1 MIAFDGKQ
9 FIIMVYTVLKRHY
22 PDFNELLNNIPDH
35 RERRTYQ
42 VAEIIMAGLSMF
54 IFKRGSRNNMDTFVT
69 PTVEKNFT
77 TLFGIHLPVMDTVQ
91 VFLKNLPT
99 SELEGLKQILITRLV
114 EKKVLDKYRYMSRF
128 IVAVDGTGVFSFD
141 YEPFE
146 GCPHKTGKNGKTT
159 WQVYV
164 LEAKIVCS
172 NQLSISVASTWLQNS
187 DDIDQKQDCE
197 LKAFVRLAQKL
208 KEMYPRLSITIAAD
222 SLYPNNTVFDICK
235 ANGWNFIMTFK
246 EGNLKTVWE
255 EVMLL
260 YPLDMKGNIQK
271 KILGRDKQ
279 GWLEESSMFI
289 NALEYQKHQLNWLE
303 YIKSYTHKT
312 GHVERFVHITDIK
325 ADKNNVWDISLHG
338 RMRWKIENEGFNTQK
353 NGGYKLQHKFC
364 RKHLGA
370 MQNYYQLLQI
380 AHLINQLTEK
390 LQKVKDGLKI
400 SGQTIISLL
409 EDTISVLRKT
419 TICKDEISDTFEN
432 TKQLRY

>member
-1 MIAFDGKQ
+1 LIAFEGKQ

-35 RERRTYQ
+35 RQRRTYEM
-42 VAEIIMAGLSMF
+42 AEIIMAGLSIF
-54 IFKRGSRNNMDTFVT
+54 IFKRGSRNNMDNFVT
-69 PTVEKNFT
+69 PQVEKNFT
-77 TLFGIHLPVMDTVQ
+77 TLFGVRLPIMDTIH

-99 SELEGLKQILITRLV
+99 SELETLKQILVSRLIQ
-114 EKKVLDKYRYMSRF
+114 KKVLDRYRYFSRF
-128 IVAVDGTGVFSFD
+128 IVAIDGTGVFSFD
-141 YEPFE
+141 YEPFT
-146 GCPHKTGKNGKTT
+146 GCPHKTGKNGKQT

-172 NQLSISVASTWLQNS
+172 NQLSISIATTWLKNS
-187 DDIDQKQDCE
+187 DNIDEKQDCE

-208 KEMYPRLSITIAAD
+208 KEMYPRLLITIAAD

-235 ANGWNFIMTFK
+235 TNGWNFITTFK

-260 YPLDMKGNIQK
+260 YPLDMKKNMQK
-271 KILGRDKQ
+271 KLLPKDKV
-279 GWLEESSMFI
+279 GWAEESAMFI
-289 NALEYQKHQLNWLE
+289 NGVEYQKHQLNWLE
-303 YIKSYTHKT
+303 YIKAYSHKT
-312 GHVERFVHITDIK
+312 GQRERFVHITDIK
-325 ADKNNVWDISLHG
+325 VDKNNVWDISLHG
-338 RMRWKIENEGFNTQK
+338 RLRWKIENEGFNTQK
-353 NGGYKLQHKFC
+353 NGGYSLQHKFC

-390 LQKVKDGLKI
+390 LQKVKEGLKM
-400 SGQTIISLL
+400 SGQTLISLW
-409 EDTISVLRKT
+409 EDMISVLKKT
-419 TICKDEISDTFEN
+419 AITKEDILFTFEN